1 MKRTGAADNMPRE
14 EYEIL
19 HNYATVML
27 PLDVYS
33 LYEMFAE
40 EQMRNAQE
48 YEDILDTVIKAV
60 RGEQADLYGARKE
73 LIARMKEAMFYLDEY
88 SVFEYILARIAGR
101 FLKKELPEIDVSA
114 EVASLVGRIRALKD
128 KSLVQTNV
136 VMITSQLPI
145 RFTKQKFADI
155 VSENLKIYSG
165 LPRQS
170 AKDFYENTLS
180 YAGIYSG
187 ELSEDRFADLA
198 ATARKLTGA
207 DYANLS
213 AEEYDVLKNEYNE
226 AGDIISETIDL
237 FNMLAKIINSLIVIK
252 ETEEYK
258 NDESEEVNAALAAM
272 YSEVCSAFENE
283 DASLV
288 SEDTVESFAA
298 LEGRV
303 EKYAALKAKAESRHT
318 ARYEKQHGGS
328 DSEKDNNLFMLLS
341 ESLFADIYDESEG
354 NDSAEADMAPADDIY
369 IHELAK
375 KFEETFRKQAE
386 GESRALVRARMAG
399 ALGQMLPIFNDIN
412 EFRTFAE
419 TTLLNTGD
427 RAEREG
433 SIIQIKRLF
442 SDTE

>member
-1 MKRTGAADNMPRE
+1 MKRTGVAETMPRE

-19 HNYATVML
+19 HNYAGVTL

-48 YEDILDTVIKAV
+48 YEDILDTVIKGI

-73 LIARMKEAMFYLDEY
+73 LTERMKEIMFYLDEY
-88 SVFEYILARIAGR
+88 SVFEYILARISGR
-101 FLKKELPEIDVSA
+101 FSKEETPEIDVSA
-114 EVASLVGRIRALKD
+114 EVASLVGSIRALKD

-136 VMITSQLPI
+136 VMITSQLPV

-187 ELSEDRFADLA
+187 ELSADRFADLA
-198 ATARKLTGA
+198 STAGKLTGA

-213 AEEYDVLKNEYNE
+213 EDEYNRLKEEYNE
-226 AGDIISETIDL
+226 ASDIIRETIDV
-237 FNMLAKIINSLIVIK
+237 FDRLAKIINSLIVINETADYKTK
-252 ETEEYK
+252 ETEE
-258 NDESEEVNAALAAM
+258 VNSGLSSM
-272 YSEVCSAFENE
+272 YREVCNALENE

-288 SEDTVESFAA
+288 GEDTVECFTII
-298 LEGRV
+298 EGRV
-303 EKYAALKAKAESRHT
+303 EKYAALKAKAESNHS
-318 ARYEKQHGGS
+318 ARYEKHRG
-328 DSEKDNNLFMLLS
+328 DADAEKENNLFMLLS
-341 ESLFADIYDESEG
+341 ESLFAELYDESEDASFVED
-354 NDSAEADMAPADDIY
+354 NMAPADDVY
-369 IHELAK
+369 IHELSR
-375 KFEETFRKQAE
+375 KFEEAFRKQAE
-386 GESRALVRARMAG
+386 GESRMLVRARMAG
-399 ALGQMLPIFNDIN
+399 ALGQMLPIFDDIN

-433 SIIQIKRLF
+433 SILQIRHLF
-442 SDTE
+442 ES